1 MGFYILLYYILNL
14 IKAGHEWQYQNATKT
29 NCRPKLYFTLL
40 QWIAIGLSLLFLFK
54 NPLGFTRNLIDTLLS
69 SLSIL
74 TGFFL
79 ALLVYTYDKYND
91 IDYTCKNYSEKIKE
105 YKTKNYLLQFHA
117 LTSYAVF
124 ISIILIIALVSIL
137 LWGKN
142 TLLSDYCLASSWH
155 NIDWLLT
162 IKLFFVVIVRILL
175 VYFIFDFFILSLY
188 AICSLFQFV
197 NVKANKQNID
207 IEINMSL
214 VESDRKTL
222 KKAFPHY
229 IIICLISL
237 IFLVGLIIYIVA

>member
-1 MGFYILLYYILNL
+1 MGFYVLLYYILNL

-40 QWIAIGLSLLFLFK
+40 QWIAIGLSLLFLLK
-54 NPLGFTRNLIDTLLS
+54 NPLGFTRDFIDTLLS

-91 IDYTCKNYSEKIKE
+91 IDYTCKNDSEKIKE

-137 LWGKN
+137 LWGQN

-175 VYFIFDFFILSLY
+175 VYFIFDFFIL
-188 AICSLFQFV
+188 F
-197 NVKANKQNID
+197 
-207 IEINMSL
+207 
-214 VESDRKTL
+214 
-222 KKAFPHY
+222 
-229 IIICLISL
+229 
-237 IFLVGLIIYIVA
+237 